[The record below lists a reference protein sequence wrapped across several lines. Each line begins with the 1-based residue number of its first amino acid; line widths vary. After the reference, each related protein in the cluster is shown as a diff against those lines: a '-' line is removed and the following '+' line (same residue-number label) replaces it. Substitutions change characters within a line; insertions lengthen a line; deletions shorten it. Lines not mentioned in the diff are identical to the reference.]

1 MTCLAICLQALFG
14 SIDEGMELVV
24 DLLAGICEVVQDGEH
39 TAAHQDLFRQ
49 VQAALRCVFSLF
61 MVQHGKPTAAHQ
73 DLFRQ
78 SKAETGFLDCKG
90 GCIGTGSTPCLLDLL
105 TA

>member
-1 MTCLAICLQALFG
+1 MFG

-49 VQAALRCVFSLF
+49 
-61 MVQHGKPTAAHQ
+61 
-73 DLFRQ
+73 
-78 SKAETGFLDCKG
+78 SKDETGFLDCKG
-90 GCIGTGSTPCLLDLL
+90 GCNGTGSTPCLLDLL